1 MSNFLF
7 LPSEQNPRKTKTQ
20 TKVSNKLASK
30 RLQLPD
36 VLEAPRDHSEFW
48 PKRDD
53 TGKHNGGFPSGLPDS
68 WGPDLPFLC
77 SVSRNT
83 GARVPVT
90 ICSSKDGC
98 CN

>member
-48 PKRDD
+48 PKRD

-83 GARVPVT
+83 EARVPVT